1 MRVSSKFKIIYLILI
16 LMLAI
21 LTQSAL
27 SQKQPT
33 LEVFSEKN
41 PCPPCAKAEEI
52 AKKLAAEYNASYI
65 VYDIAKEAKRAE
77 EYGANMGSVVVNH
90 KVNISVWEVGE
101 EGLEQSI
108 REALGDKPLEAVS
121 KEPKGKSFIGWLRS
135 FGRHFKT
142 GSASLGLLLLSSYLL
157 GIFGGLNPCAL
168 GVFPVVVGYIAG
180 KNVKAAKSFLI
191 AILIGLGLTGVYMVF
206 GLVVGFGVSF
216 SISFVTK
223 FQRYLFAIGG
233 VVILVMGL
241 YMMKLIKIPF
251 LERGCPTPKP
261 TKGLIGAVG
270 VGVMLGL
277 FYFVC
282 VFPLLTP
289 LLTYL
294 ISHPSLA
301 SGTSLL
307 SIFGLGMSS
316 PLIVL
321 GLMTGGM
328 RTVVLKK
335 LTKKRD
341 LISKISGGILVLVG
355 VWFLWAF
362 IRMVT

>member
-1 MRVSSKFKIIYLILI
+1 
-16 LMLAI
+16 
-21 LTQSAL
+21 
-27 SQKQPT
+27 
-33 LEVFSEKN
+33 
-41 PCPPCAKAEEI
+41 
-52 AKKLAAEYNASYI
+52 
-65 VYDIAKEAKRAE
+65 
-77 EYGANMGSVVVNH
+77 MGSVVINRKTMV
-90 KVNISVWEVGE
+90 SVWEVGV
-101 EGLEQSI
+101 EGLAQNI
-108 REALGDKPLEAVS
+108 REALGAKPLEAVS
-121 KEPKGKSFIGWLRS
+121 KEAKSKSFTGWLRS

-142 GSASLGLLLLSSYLL
+142 GTAGLGLLLLSSYLL

-180 KNVKAAKSFLI
+180 RDVKAAKSFLI
-191 AILIGLGLTGVYMVF
+191 AILIGLGLTGVYIVF

-216 SISFVTK
+216 TVSVITK

-251 LERGCPTPKP
+251 LERECLTPKP
-261 TKGLIGAVG
+261 TKGLLGAVG

-294 ISHPSLA
+294 ISHPSLS

-316 PLIVL
+316 PIIVL

-328 RTVVLKK
+328 RTVVLRK

-355 VWFLWAF
+355 VWFLRGF
-362 IRMVT
+362 LRMVT